1 MQVSFLFDKIF
12 LANKIKGMKVIIS
25 EIENLQDGLLQLEF
39 SEIIEEFNKNV
50 PVTATIIVSSLDKNY
65 INVSGS
71 INALLELKCDNCFKS
86 FEKEFS
92 FKIDEMFVKNQLF
105 DDYKEEMELK
115 EGNFVEELHGADE
128 IDITDLIYQSV
139 ILNIP
144 NKLVCDINC
153 IGDEKIEQ
161 YTKKENSD
169 PRLEIFKSI
178 KIEKDN

>member
-1 MQVSFLFDKIF
+1 MSFLFDKIF
-12 LANKIKGMKVIIS
+12 LANKIIGMKVIIS
-25 EIENLQDGLLQLEF
+25 EIENSKDGISKIEF
-39 SEIIEEFNKNV
+39 SEIIEEFNKTV
-50 PVTATIIVSSLDKNY
+50 PVTATLVVSSLDKNY
-65 INVSGS
+65 INVSGN
-71 INALLELKCDNCFKS
+71 INAVLNLKCDNCFKD
-86 FEKEFS
+86 FTKEFS
-92 FKIDEMFVKNQLF
+92 VNIDEMFVKNELF
-105 DDYKEEMELK
+105 EEYREEMELK
-115 EGNFVEELHGADE
+115 EGNFVEELHGSDE

-144 NKLVCDINC
+144 NKLVCDIKC

>member
-1 MQVSFLFDKIF
+1 
-12 LANKIKGMKVIIS
+12 MKAIIS
-25 EIENLQDGLLQLEF
+25 EIENSKDGLLNIEF

-50 PVTATIIVSSLDKNY
+50 PVTATLLVSSLDKNY
-65 INVSGS
+65 INVSGNV
-71 INALLELKCDNCFKS
+71 NALVVLKCDNCL
-86 FEKEFS
+86 KEFTQEFS
-92 FKIDEMFVKNQLF
+92 LKIDEMFVKDTLF
-105 DDYKEEMELK
+105 EEYREEMELK

-169 PRLEIFKSI
+169 PRLDIFKSI